1 MEKSGPTGKEEE
13 KNPRFQAKVGEVVFE
28 GAADAKDL
36 PPLEHAEE
44 TNQPEWRSR
53 NRRLRMRDI
62 DAEGGKLDDPGSN
75 GVGHLHVDHDD
86 QHGEGRDNV
95 DESGSTIDG
104 GARVYSEKTN
114 VNLFG
119 AR

>member
-1 MEKSGPTGKEEE
+1 MEKKGATGKEEE

-53 NRRLRMRDI
+53 KQAIAN
-62 DAEGGKLDDPGSN
+62 EGYRC
-75 GVGHLHVDHDD
+75 
-86 QHGEGRDNV
+86 GRW
-95 DESGSTIDG
+95 E
-104 GARVYSEKTN
+104 A
-114 VNLFG
+114 
-119 AR
+119 

>member
-1 MEKSGPTGKEEE
+1 
-13 KNPRFQAKVGEVVFE
+13 
-28 GAADAKDL
+28 
-36 PPLEHAEE
+36 
-44 TNQPEWRSR
+44 
-53 NRRLRMRDI
+53 MRDI

>member
-28 GAADAKDL
+28 GAADAEDL

-53 NRRLRMRDI
+53 KQAIAN
-62 DAEGGKLDDPGSN
+62 EGYRC
-75 GVGHLHVDHDD
+75 
-86 QHGEGRDNV
+86 GRW
-95 DESGSTIDG
+95 E
-104 GARVYSEKTN
+104 A
-114 VNLFG
+114 
-119 AR
+119 

>member
-1 MEKSGPTGKEEE
+1 
-13 KNPRFQAKVGEVVFE
+13 
-28 GAADAKDL
+28 
-36 PPLEHAEE
+36 
-44 TNQPEWRSR
+44 
-53 NRRLRMRDI
+53 MRDI

-95 DESGSTIDG
+95 DESRSTINTK
-104 GARVYSEKTN
+104 ALAYSEKTN